1 MGQSNSALASQ
12 KRSLNREVRK
22 KELIKITLENQ
33 VFLRRLQQ
41 KQSNYNVVK
50 WEENELER
58 KKLLKNICQYNYII
72 DQPPQTTQSL

>member
-72 DQPPQTTQSL
+72 DQPP